1 MSIVYLYVKMC
12 DINDSIINNDTLI
25 INVNDNKI
33 SFKNEDA
40 IRYYIQVDKDV
51 VIFKKILDEKIQFTF
66 YVTNKLLDDKKRS
79 INRLIL
85 LKKVEYKNTILYFL
99 KTSNAAFQSD

>member
-1 MSIVYLYVKMC
+1 MSIVYLYVKMG
-12 DINDSIINNDTLI
+12 DINDSLINNDTLI

-33 SFKNEDA
+33 AFKNEDA
-40 IRYYIQVDKDV
+40 IRYYTHYNKDV
-51 VIFKKILDEKIQFTF
+51 IIFKKILDKKIQFTF

-79 INRLIL
+79 VNNLIL

-99 KTSNAAFQSD
+99 KTSNAALQND